1 MLTMTR
7 KLSNERARNILS
19 GGEEPDFS
27 SIPVDADTDLLLEK
41 AIHWYRQNFNQSEAK
56 RWVVEWLEAQGREDD
71 AKAVSRASKNHLK
84 LISPYCR
91 CVTRGFPV
99 NEQQSEFV
107 RKNVDELLDYARKRV
122 PADAVVR
129 VSVQDRIEAKANEM
143 LTALEPV
150 LDLATES
157 VVCSRKKPNPLM
169 DWIKSAD
176 LNKPMATVAL
186 NRLQSNYADLKA
198 AHDKTDPDLVEGY
211 SYLKP
216 KSLKYLVGYY
226 EEAIQNLND
235 RIGVLRASRK
245 PRKRKPKS
253 AQAQIKGLKF
263 LSRCET
269 FGVDSAKASDII
281 GSQGFIMFN
290 TKNNKA
296 TVFVAVEP
304 KSGLSVKGSTVVGFD
319 SAKSFEKTVR
329 KPEDFVK
336 NADGCRKSFT
346 AAVRYLNGVKTKAG
360 VPTGRVNKHCLIL
373 QVQ

>member
-1 MLTMTR
+1 MTR

-27 SIPVDADTDLLLEK
+27 SVSADADTDLLLEK

-56 RWVVEWLEAQGREDD
+56 RWVAGWLEAQGREDD

-99 NEQQSEFV
+99 NEQQSEFI

-122 PADAVVR
+122 PADTAER

-150 LDLATES
+150 LDLAMEC
-157 VVCSRKKPNPLM
+157 VVSSRKKPNPLM
-169 DWIKSAD
+169 DWIKGAD

-253 AQAQIKGLKF
+253 AQTQIKGLKF

-304 KSGLSVKGSTVVGFD
+304 KSGLSVKGSTIMGFD

-373 QVQ
+373 QVQK